1 MAGLKCELNSIT
13 AGQGDGS
20 HNSPSPATTPVC
32 YATISAGQ
40 DHPFFCSIKIARP
53 GVKKILQAQFQNINC
68 IGRIANAQINGKTA
82 PITIYGWISIN
93 VTILDHP

>member
-1 MAGLKCELNSIT
+1 
-13 AGQGDGS
+13 
-20 HNSPSPATTPVC
+20 
-32 YATISAGQ
+32 
-40 DHPFFCSIKIARP
+40 
-53 GVKKILQAQFQNINC
+53 VKKILQAQFHNINC